1 MSQFTKQDFR
11 RASEFLASLNYDV
24 AAAHQLIE
32 FANSFRGIIGQEPA
46 SGSTQQ
52 GAERQDAGWFYQES
66 EHVDTQQEL
75 R

>member
-1 MSQFTKQDFR
+1 MSKFSGSDFR
-11 RASEFLASLNYDV
+11 RASEFLATLNYDV

-32 FANSFRGIIGQEPA
+32 FANSFKGIIGQEPA

-66 EHVDTQQEL
+66 EHVDVEQEA
-75 R
+75 